1 MTRDAPVI
9 AAVQSHEVH
18 PVIFIVPAAV
28 DLIGSH
34 TGHPVRICR
43 QYNSQILFGITG
55 SQFIRFYNVAK
66 SRVYISVSS
75 CHALDAHR
83 YFLLSD
89 LRHDL
94 AVHSA
99 IFFRARS
106 CRGEGQTVCL
116 SVLVRRIHSLLR
128 RIRDAP
134 CSGQND
140 FTALCRDDLCI
151 AGLYHSLQCLSI
163 GAGENRCRLDVRLC
177 LLRCKGDAF
186 HISLISRC
194 ILRRCIQVIGRIG
207 AKSCKCKGKQDSRL
221 LCRHRLRHTALLALQ
236 SCKTLARTISKNIRR
251 GKHIVTGCRLVHAEL
266 HCRGGIL
273 QLLHAGGR
281 RQFCLR
287 TGMIHNDTV

>member
-1 MTRDAPVI
+1 MTWDAPVI
-9 AAVQSHEVH
+9 AVVQSHKAH
-18 PVIFIVPAAV
+18 TVIFIVPAAA

-34 TGHPVRICR
+34 SGHPVRICR

-66 SRVYISVSS
+66 SRIYISVSS

-83 YFLLSD
+83 YFPLSD

-94 AVHSA
+94 AVHNA
-99 IFFRARS
+99 IIFRARS

-116 SVLVRRIHSLLR
+116 SVLERRIHSFLC

-140 FTALCRDDLCI
+140 FTALCRDDFCI

-163 GAGENRCRLDVRLC
+163 GTGENRSRLDVRLC
-177 LLRCKGDAF
+177 LLCCKVDAYY
-186 HISLISRC
+186 ISLISRC
-194 ILRRCIQVIGRIG
+194 ILRRCIQVIGRVG

-221 LCRHRLRHTALLALQ
+221 LCRRRLRHTALLALQ
-236 SCKTLARTISKNIRR
+236 SCKALNQAIGRKIRR
-251 GKHIVTGCRLVHAEL
+251 GKHIVTGCRLIHAEL
-266 HCRGGIL
+266 RCRGGIL

-287 TGMIHNDTV
+287 TGMIQNDTV